1 MNESWSLAQAWAN
14 GDAVSRA
21 VALTLLLLSL
31 ASWST
36 MLGKLLSH
44 WRISRSHAAAVNAF
58 WNAAN
63 LASGRD
69 ALASHDRAEL
79 LLPLVDAA
87 AQALAAHQR
96 NGLAAGLSLSDSITR
111 ALRTAIV
118 ASQIKLE
125 SGLTLLATI
134 GATAPFVG
142 LLGTVWGIHHAL
154 TSLRGAAQMSI
165 DRVAGPVG
173 EALVMTAAGLFVAL
187 PAVLAYN
194 ALTRGNRIA
203 LMQLD
208 GFAHDLHHY
217 CATGHSLSGPL
228 AASNAGLQ
236 PKWQALRSGA
246 AA

>member
-1 MNESWSLAQAWAN
+1 MNESWSLAQVWAD
-14 GDAVSRA
+14 GDAVTRA
-21 VALTLLLLSL
+21 VALTLAILSI
-31 ASWST
+31 ASWTT
-36 MLGKLLSH
+36 MLGKLLGH
-44 WRISRSHAAAVNAF
+44 WRVSRSHGAAVDAF
-58 WNAAN
+58 WNAAD
-63 LASGRD
+63 LDRGRA
-69 ALASHDRAEL
+69 ALAEHDRAGL
-79 LLPLVDAA
+79 LLPLVSAGHNA
-87 AQALAAHQR
+87 RAAHQR
-96 NGLAAGLSLSDSITR
+96 NGLSAGLSLSDSVTR

-154 TSLRGAAQMSI
+154 AGLRGAAQVSI

-173 EALVMTAAGLFVAL
+173 EALIMTAAGLFVAL

-194 ALTRGNRIA
+194 ALTRSNRIA

-217 CATGHSLSGPL
+217 FATGHSLGREA
-228 AASNAGLQ
+228 AASLHT
-236 PKWQALRSGA
+236 LRPEA
-246 AA
+246 A